1 MAKTLPAQ
9 PNLDWLK
16 KSAKERLAE
25 LRIGEPAAK
34 LHQALDIARDYGFAS
49 WRALKAHVDTL
60 SFDGQII
67 AAVVQGG
74 AESLVSCSMHIR
86 QRSR

>member
-34 LHQALDIARDYGFAS
+34 LHQAQLVIARDYGFAS

-60 SFDGQII
+60 S
-67 AAVVQGG
+67 
-74 AESLVSCSMHIR
+74 S
-86 QRSR
+86 